1 MEQSSISQKYHNG
14 SFLSILILII
24 QPQKLIFSSEIYVL
38 IALVACWWLN
48 LAENEIFMVR
58 VFELPIALAH

>member
-14 SFLSILILII
+14 SFLSIFVLII

-38 IALVACWWLN
+38 IELVASWWLN
-48 LAENEIFMVR
+48 LAEKEIFMVR
-58 VFELPIALAH
+58 AFELPIALAH